1 MARNVTVTLSN
12 GEVLVYKGVPENV
25 TPEQI
30 EAKARADGG
39 ADVVEIDGGAPAPAE
54 PGAPAPAEPG
64 AEPAP
69 ATPSTPDVAG
79 FEKELGAYYQSLG
92 GKPLDTG
99 LITNLAKKYGVGEPT
114 NLADIEEFYRTQG
127 TLNPT
132 LQLTGPSAPPPSTA
146 KPEEIVTTVPKADDL
161 TQRTRAFGKGLLFDF
176 ADELEAAGRMLA
188 SGELSSDEYYR
199 VKNQINADY
208 GAWAKA
214 NPGEAIGLEVAG
226 GVAGA
231 FIPGVGQIGT
241 GMRGLRAGEAL
252 GSTLLSGAKS
262 GAISGALSGFGQAE
276 TMAPGDLA
284 SSVIT
289 NTLIGGGTGGV
300 FGKGTEL
307 GGRGFA
313 AGRDA
318 VMRRLGRDTGNAV
331 DRRVAEA
338 LYDAT
343 PSPERAVGATA
354 LSERY
359 GVPTP
364 YGLSTPELTALTEKV
379 LAKPSGGREALAT
392 QIAETQAGSGTR
404 VQGQVEEA
412 LPGTRD
418 YFDVEDTI
426 TQNLRRIGDNEYQR
440 AFAVGPVNDREL
452 ISLANNPE
460 LSSIWAQAQRLARL
474 EGRDLPIK
482 MEPVLDAGG
491 NLVGLA
497 PTKDVIPD
505 VQSLHYL
512 KRALDDRIDAGFRGN
527 AGVGKAEAAVLK
539 ASIRKPLL
547 ARLDILVPEYRE
559 ARALYAGDL
568 EVRDALRLGRDI
580 LKGKMR
586 PQQLERAVTGMSAAE
601 REALK
606 TGARQSIFE
615 PLEDATTNRNFAQ
628 RLRGVRGDSA
638 TMQKLQMV
646 MDPQEYRFFDRALR
660 REDELF
666 KRGSKVMGGS
676 RTVPL
681 AQGVQT
687 LDDLIFS
694 QGNIPEAVNFMLSPA
709 PGRIAAFA
717 RWVSRFEPG
726 KEFGD
731 KVYTRLSQV
740 LSSNRPEDMREVLDM
755 LAKSRSYGEYM
766 ARVKQVAA
774 GPVAGVAGNVA
785 PSTVEDRSPRIPPA
799 FKTGEKS
806 APDDVVERAQRAVDM
821 EIGVEENPGLSYGEA
836 AEDGT
841 VPFKGASLGERNLN
855 PGNIIEGS
863 WARKQP
869 GYAGPGEGGFA
880 RFETM
885 EAGQA
890 AQRRLIASKMDR
902 GENTVDSLIDSYLG
916 GDPRN
921 TAESTANYKAY
932 VAKRLGLGINDRIPP
947 NMVQRASQAMIEFE
961 TGKRAK

>member
-1 MARNVTVTLSN
+1 MDPIRAEL
-12 GEVLVYKGVPENV
+12 
-25 TPEQI
+25 
-30 EAKARADGG
+30 ADGTVLEFDPG
-39 ADVVEIDGGAPAPAE
+39 TPDEVVDRVVKQHLSGGAPAPTDAE
-54 PGAPAPAEPG
+54 PGPVAPG

-99 LITNLAKKYGVGEPT
+99 LITNLATKYGVGKPT
-114 NLADIEEFYRTQG
+114 NLSDIEEFYRTQG
-127 TLNPT
+127 TLNPR
-132 LQLTGPSAPPPSTA
+132 LELTGPSAPPPPVV
-146 KPEEIVTTVPKADDL
+146 KPEEIVTTVPKAGDW

-199 VKNQINADY
+199 IKNQINADY
-208 GAWAKA
+208 NAWAKD
-214 NPGEAIGLEVAG
+214 NWEEALGLELAG
-226 GVAGA
+226 GVTGA
-231 FIPGVGQIGT
+231 FVPGLGVVGT

-318 VMRRLGRDTGNAV
+318 VMRRLGRETGDAV
-331 DRRVAEA
+331 ERRAAEV
-338 LYDAT
+338 LYGST
-343 PSPERAVGATA
+343 PSPERAIGETL
-354 LSERY
+354 LSQKY
-359 GVPTP
+359 GVPAP
-364 YGLSTPELTALTEKV
+364 LGLATPELAALTEKV
-379 LAKPSGGREALAT
+379 LAKPSAGREVLAT
-392 QIAETQAGSGTR
+392 QLAETQAGAVPR
-404 VQGQVEEA
+404 VEQQVEKA
-412 LPGTRD
+412 LPGAKD

-539 ASIRKPLL
+539 ESIRKPLL
-547 ARLDILVPEYRE
+547 ARLDILVPEYRD

-646 MDPQEYRFFDRALR
+646 MDPKEYRFFERALK

-666 KRGSKVMGGS
+666 KRGSRVMGGS

-681 AQGVQT
+681 AQGMQT
-687 LDDLIFS
+687 LDDMVS
-694 QGNIPEAVNFMLSPA
+694 QGNIPEAVNFIMA
-709 PGRIAAFA
+709 GTPGRVAAFA
-717 RWVSRFEPG
+717 RWVSNLNPG
-726 KEFGD
+726 QEFGD
-731 KVYTRLSQV
+731 KVYTKLSQALASTRREELRDV
-740 LSSNRPEDMREVLDM
+740 LEM
-755 LAKSRSYGEYM
+755 LARSKSYGEYM

-785 PSTVEDRSPRIPPA
+785 PSTVEDRSPRIPPTLQ
-799 FKTGEKS
+799 TGTGD
-806 APDDVVERAQRAVDM
+806 APDDVLERAQRAIEM
-821 EIGVEENPGLSYGEA
+821 EAGAEENPGLSYGEA

-961 TGKRAK
+961 TGNRPK